1 MEFTQKLLDA
11 CDKVNIDMINS
22 LGYGDEVELNDTYT
36 IYHYSEEDII
46 VINETDE
53 WNEVLQV
60 LIDGNGIIY
69 ENLI

>member
-22 LGYGDEVELNDTYT
+22 LGYGDEIELNDTYT

-46 VINETDE
+46 VINQTDE